1 MASSKNKSSSSGLR
15 ILWIPG
21 RKRHNNKG
29 YYDATKKD
37 VDYSRKQKKSEPWS
51 LGGSKS
57 QHDFLKADPSDLDAG
72 PSNLITTT
80 CVVGGI
86 EVANKVGELCSDER
100 DLKIENMETL
110 TVTLENHEKDK
121 NDDSGTG
128 SGNFE
133 LSPRRKP
140 DVEHPTQPLTP
151 STVKSDDESQ
161 PNDDEVTTGA
171 ASSASTMPLAS
182 VRKQNGNGKPSSQ
195 SNNSKKSSDFDSI
208 EILDNKP
215 KLSSTD
221 LDSIDG
227 SLYNYST
234 SSEKRL
240 RKKKIDDDE
249 NADDKCVT
257 CLYYTCLCCDCTIS

>member
-1 MASSKNKSSSSGLR
+1 
-15 ILWIPG
+15 
-21 RKRHNNKG
+21 
-29 YYDATKKD
+29 
-37 VDYSRKQKKSEPWS
+37 
-51 LGGSKS
+51 
-57 QHDFLKADPSDLDAG
+57 
-72 PSNLITTT
+72 
-80 CVVGGI
+80 
-86 EVANKVGELCSDER
+86 
-100 DLKIENMETL
+100 METL

-133 LSPRRKP
+133 MSPRRKQ
-140 DVEHPTQPLTP
+140 DVDHPIEPLTP

-161 PNDDEVTTGA
+161 TNDDEITTGA
-171 ASSASTMPLAS
+171 ASSASTMPMAS
-182 VRKQNGNGKPSSQ
+182 VRKQNGNGKSSSASQ
-195 SNNSKKSSDFDSI
+195 TNNSKKSSDFDSI

-227 SLYNYST
+227 SLYHYST

-240 RKKKIDDDE
+240 NKKKIDEEEGADE
-249 NADDKCVT
+249 KCVT